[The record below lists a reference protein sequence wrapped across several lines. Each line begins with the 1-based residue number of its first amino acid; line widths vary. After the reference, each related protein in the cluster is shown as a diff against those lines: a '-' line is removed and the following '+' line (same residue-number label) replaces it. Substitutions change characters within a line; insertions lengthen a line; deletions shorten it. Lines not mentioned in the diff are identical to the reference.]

1 MKMIFAIVR
10 KEDEGFVIER
20 LNKEKISV
28 TKLSSTGGFLR
39 KGNATLMIG
48 TEDDKVD
55 FVINVIKEEC
65 SRRQEVMIN
74 PSYSS
79 GSKGPVLGYTAP
91 PVSVEVG
98 VPEIIEK
105 IFLGNRQIF
114 QMHLEKIFLK

>member
-98 VPEIIEK
+98 GATAFVVNVE
-105 IFLGNRQIF
+105 Q
-114 QMHLEKIFLK
+114 FLKL

>member
-48 TEDDKVD
+48 TEDEQVD
-55 FVINVIKEEC
+55 TVLQIMKEEC
-65 SRRQEVMIN
+65 SRRQEVMISPTYSASSRDSVMGY
-74 PSYSS
+74 PSSQI
-79 GSKGPVLGYTAP
+79 T
-91 PVSVEVG
+91 VEAGGATVFI
-98 VPEIIEK
+98 VNVEQFIK
-105 IFLGNRQIF
+105 L
-114 QMHLEKIFLK
+114 

>member
-48 TEDDKVD
+48 TEDEQVD
-55 FVINVIKEEC
+55 TVLKEEC
-65 SRRQEVMIN
+65 SRRQEVMMN
-74 PSYSS
+74 PAYSA
-79 GSKGPVLGYTAP
+79 GSKGPVMGYAAP
-91 PVSVEVG
+91 PVTIEVG
-98 VPEIIEK
+98 GATVFIVNVEQFIK
-105 IFLGNRQIF
+105 L
-114 QMHLEKIFLK
+114 

>member
-48 TEDDKVD
+48 TEDEQVD
-55 FVINVIKEEC
+55 TVLQIIKEEC
-65 SRRQEVMIN
+65 SRRQEVMMN
-74 PSYSS
+74 PAYSA
-79 GSKGPVLGYTAP
+79 GSKGPVMGYAAP
-91 PVSVEVG
+91 PVTFEVG
-98 VPEIIEK
+98 GATVFFVNVEQFIK
-105 IFLGNRQIF
+105 L
-114 QMHLEKIFLK
+114 